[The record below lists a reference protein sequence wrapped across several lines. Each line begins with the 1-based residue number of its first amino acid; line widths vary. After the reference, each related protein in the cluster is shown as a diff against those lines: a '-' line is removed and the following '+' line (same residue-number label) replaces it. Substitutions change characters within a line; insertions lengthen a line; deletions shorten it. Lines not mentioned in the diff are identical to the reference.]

1 MVEPNSTIYKQQLSY
16 RREKTKMLS
25 VRWKKWT
32 AWQVASL
39 ELSQLRHLDVN
50 CAENEIKILENK

>member
-25 VRWKKWT
+25 VRWKKMNCVT
-32 AWQVASL
+32 GG
-39 ELSQLRHLDVN
+39 QLRAQPATTLGRKLCWKWN
-50 CAENEIKILENK
+50 